1 MVTDASGNT
10 ATCSFTVTVNDTE
23 LPTIT
28 CNAPVVVNNDLGVCG
43 AVVTYSNSS
52 TDNCPGQV
60 ITQTAGLASGSV
72 FPIGTTTNTFVVTDA
87 SGNTATCSF
96 TVTVNDTELPT
107 ITCNAP
113 VVVNNDLGV
122 CGAVVTYSNSST
134 DNCPGQVI
142 TQTAGL
148 ASGSVFPVG
157 TTTNTFVV
165 TDASGN
171 TATCSF
177 TVTVNDTERPVVICP
192 ANITRVADA
201 GQCFATIA
209 ITNATATDN
218 CPGTPFIYGTRSD
231 GQPLDATYPVGR
243 TYITWSAQ
251 DKAVIFHCPA
261 RKPSV

>member
-1 MVTDASGNT
+1 MLR
-10 ATCSFTVTVNDTE
+10 ATLPHCSFTVTVNDTE

-52 TDNCPGQV
+52 TDNCPGQI

-171 TATCSF
+171 TATLQF
-177 TVTVNDTERPVVICP
+177 HR
-192 ANITRVADA
+192 
-201 GQCFATIA
+201 
-209 ITNATATDN
+209 N
-218 CPGTPFIYGTRSD
+218 C
-231 GQPLDATYPVGR
+231 
-243 TYITWSAQ
+243 
-251 DKAVIFHCPA
+251 
-261 RKPSV
+261 